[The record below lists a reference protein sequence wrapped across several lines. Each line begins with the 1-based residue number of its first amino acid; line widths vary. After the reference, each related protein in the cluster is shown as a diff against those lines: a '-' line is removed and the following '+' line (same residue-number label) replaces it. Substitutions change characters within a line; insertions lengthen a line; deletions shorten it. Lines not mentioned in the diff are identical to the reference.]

1 MVKMND
7 VVDKLVKLTEQEQV
21 PWKSTAD
28 KSTFAATFGRM
39 SVLISAKN
47 TELGGDFAS
56 YRLSVLDEKGD
67 EIDFATAGY
76 GPSTIGVDL
85 PVLAPLYASA
95 KRTALGV
102 EERLEELLNA
112 MDRVSDS

>member
-1 MVKMND
+1 MVKMKD
-7 VVDKLVKLTEQEQV
+7 VVDKLARLTEQGRV

-39 SVLISAKN
+39 SVLISAK
-47 TELGGDFAS
+47 ELVLGDDMAS

-67 EIDFATAGY
+67 EIDYAAHGRFV
-76 GPSTIGVDL
+76 SGVSF
-85 PVLAPLYASA
+85 PVLASLYTSA

-102 EERLEELLNA
+102 DERLAELLNA
-112 MDRVSDS
+112 MDRVSGS